1 MSPFLFY
8 IYWYYNW
15 LFLIIK
21 LLKMKNL
28 SKEELLSR
36 MEAINR
42 SNALIYFDL
51 DGKILGV
58 NAIFLK
64 AMGYGEDE
72 HAEVVGKHHSI
83 FVCDDYARSAE
94 YEKFWDILRSGKYYK
109 GEFERR
115 KRDGSLINLQA
126 TYNPIFDETGKIT
139 KIMKVATDITAIVNS
154 KKQVDAINKSTATI
168 TFDMKGFILDA
179 NGIFLET
186 MGLKSNEKNQVIGK
200 HHSIFVNYEYSKSDE
215 YAKFWQNLN
224 NGKFVDGIFERK
236 RVDGS
241 TIYLQASYNPVFDS
255 KGNVT
260 EVIKI
265 ATDVTESVNNK
276 KEIDLL
282 SKNLQVELDNSKKL
296 KDAIE
301 IEKNAALND
310 LDVVMKKSQSELI
323 KIIVKV
329 ALSVIIGVGVVTTI
343 LYWMAM
349 LTGKDTQIIGSTW
362 SNMFSVLLTN
372 AFSIVGTIMGI
383 KYATQD
389 DKNKK

>member
-1 MSPFLFY
+1 
-8 IYWYYNW
+8 
-15 LFLIIK
+15 
-21 LLKMKNL
+21 MKNL

-51 DGKILGV
+51 TGKILGV

-72 HAEVVGKHHSI
+72 HAEIIGKHHSI
-83 FVCDDYARSAE
+83 FVCEDYSRSLE

-126 TYNPIFDETGKIT
+126 TYNPIFDESGTIT
-139 KIMKVATDITAIVNS
+139 KIMKVATDITTIVNS

-168 TFDMKGFILDA
+168 TFDTKGFILDA

-186 MGLKSNEKNQVIGK
+186 MGFKSNEKNQVVGK
-200 HHSIFVNYEYSKSDE
+200 HHSIFVNYEYSKSDD
-215 YAKFWQNLN
+215 YTKFWQNLN
-224 NGKFVDGIFERK
+224 NGKFLDGIFERK
-236 RVDGS
+236 KVDGS
-241 TIYLQASYNPVFDS
+241 TIYLQASYNPVFDT

-260 EVIKI
+260 SVIKI
-265 ATDVTESVNNK
+265 ATDVTESVKNK

-282 SKNLQVELDNSKKL
+282 TKNLQVELDNSKKL

-301 IEKNAALND
+301 IEKNTALND
-310 LDVVMKKSQSELI
+310 LDATLKKSQNEMI
-323 KIIVKV
+323 KIIVKSALGV
-329 ALSVIIGVGVVTTI
+329 ILSVGVITTI
-343 LYWMAM
+343 MYSFAILSN
-349 LTGKDTQIIGSTW
+349 KDTQIIGSTW

-383 KYATQD
+383 KYATGD
-389 DKNKK
+389 DSKDKK